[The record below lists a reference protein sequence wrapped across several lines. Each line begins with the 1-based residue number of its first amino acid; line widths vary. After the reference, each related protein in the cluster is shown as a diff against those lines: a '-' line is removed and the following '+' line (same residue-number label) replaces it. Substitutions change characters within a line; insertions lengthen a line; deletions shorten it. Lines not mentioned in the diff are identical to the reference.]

1 MKYLI
6 DTNVIIEGLLE
17 QEKVD
22 QVWELFQKIS
32 LSQMAITDFSLHS
45 IGVILFRLKKMEL
58 FISFFEDIIIDG
70 IMVLSLDISDLKE
83 LYKIAQRF
91 KLDFDDA
98 YQYAMA
104 EKYNLQIVSF
114 DKDFDGTERGKK
126 EPSGV
131 LL

>member
-1 MKYLI
+1 
-6 DTNVIIEGLLE
+6 
-17 QEKVD
+17 
-22 QVWELFQKIS
+22 
-32 LSQMAITDFSLHS
+32 
-45 IGVILFRLKKMEL
+45 
-58 FISFFEDIIIDG
+58 
-70 IMVLSLDISDLKE
+70 MVLSLDISDLKE

-98 YQYAMA
+98 YQYAIA

-114 DKDFDGTERGKK
+114 DKDFDRTERGKK